1 MLRLLISCLAALL
14 FGSCLDC
21 HEEVWLSPDA
31 SGKAKV
37 KMIMPLQ
44 AAGIH
49 GGENGIRS
57 LITDYLNATPAIT
70 SHSVE
75 TAVIEGRLKIDI
87 TMTFDNALDLV
98 DLTSGSGSEKLPAAA
113 AALIGHANM
122 EFRGANVALQRRID
136 LTRSIPGSMFIPSDQ
151 LRGRNLTTI
160 IHLPRAA
167 TSHNA
172 DTIGDSGKTLI
183 WTTPL
188 ASALRNPV
196 NQSFIMPLP
205 IPWLMICGG
214 ILAPI
219 LLITGFFYYIYR
231 RKRTKR
237 MAAARS

>member
-21 HEEVWLSPDA
+21 HEEVWLNPDA

-37 KMIMPLQ
+37 RMIMPLQ

-75 TAVIEGRLKIDI
+75 TAVSEGRLKIVI
-87 TMTFDNALDLV
+87 TMTFDNALNLV
-98 DLTSGSGSEKLPAAA
+98 NLTSGSGSEKLPAAA
-113 AALIGHANM
+113 TALIGHANM
-122 EFRGANVALQRRID
+122 EFRGANISLKRRID
-136 LTRSIPGSMFIPSDQ
+136 LTRSIPGSMFIPSEQ
-151 LRGRNLTTI
+151 LKGRNLTTVM
-160 IHLPRAA
+160 HLPRAA

-172 DTIGDSGKTLI
+172 DTIEDSGKTLI

-188 ASALRNPV
+188 ASALRAPL

-205 IPWLMICGG
+205 IPWLAIGGG
-214 ILAPI
+214 ILLLAI
-219 LLITGFFYYIYR
+219 LIAGIFCSIYR
-231 RKRTKR
+231 RKKIKR
-237 MAAARS
+237 MPAA

>member
-1 MLRLLISCLAALL
+1 MLRLLIPCLAALL

-21 HEEVWLSPDA
+21 HEEVWLNPDA

-37 KMIMPLQ
+37 RMIMPLQ

-57 LITDYLNATPAIT
+57 LITDYLNATTAIT

-75 TAVIEGRLKIDI
+75 TAVSEGRLKIVI
-87 TMTFDNALDLV
+87 TMTFDNALNLV
-98 DLTSGSGSEKLPAAA
+98 NLTSGSGSEKLPAAA

-122 EFRGANVALQRRID
+122 EFRGANISLKRRID
-136 LTRSIPGSMFIPSDQ
+136 LTRSIPGSMFIPSEQ
-151 LRGRNLTTI
+151 LKGRNLTTVM
-160 IHLPRAA
+160 HLPRAA

-172 DTIGDSGKTLI
+172 DTIEDSGKTLI

-188 ASALRNPV
+188 ASALRAPL

-205 IPWLMICGG
+205 IPWLAIGGG
-214 ILAPI
+214 ILLLTI
-219 LLITGFFYYIYR
+219 LIAGIFHYNYR
-231 RKRTKR
+231 RKKIKR
-237 MAAARS
+237 MTAA

>member
-1 MLRLLISCLAALL
+1 MT
-14 FGSCLDC
+14 
-21 HEEVWLSPDA
+21 
-31 SGKAKV
+31 
-37 KMIMPLQ
+37 MPLQ

-75 TAVIEGRLKIDI
+75 TAVSEGRLKIVI

-113 AALIGHANM
+113 TALIGHANM
-122 EFRGANVALQRRID
+122 EFRGANISLKRRID

-188 ASALRNPV
+188 ASALRAPL

-205 IPWLMICGG
+205 IPWLAIGGG
-214 ILAPI
+214 ILLLAI
-219 LLITGFFYYIYR
+219 LIAGIFCSIYR
-231 RKRTKR
+231 RKKIKR
-237 MAAARS
+237 MPAA